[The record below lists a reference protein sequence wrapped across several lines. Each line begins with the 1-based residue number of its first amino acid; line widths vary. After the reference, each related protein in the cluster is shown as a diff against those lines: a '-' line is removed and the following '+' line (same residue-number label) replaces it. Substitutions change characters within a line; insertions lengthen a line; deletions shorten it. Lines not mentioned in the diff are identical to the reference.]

1 MRIAVIDETKPYVP
15 AILGLDAGGRLWPED
30 VRLARALDA
39 PSMPGITPQV
49 TGGDA
54 LYVVLEIMT
63 AIGPWRSVTTKELT
77 DGLGLWLT
85 RLSTDQ
91 IKEILNRADQVGLL
105 CRQMTRRPPRDG
117 TFSGRQLPGQSAKVE
132 LNAFFLRN
140 PRCGFTEE
148 PFSFGSWAS
157 AVNAIPNDPNH
168 RGRMN
173 RRAWTKDTLAVGLSE
188 SRSRPPKFDELKG
201 RQWVAPGIGDADTFK
216 ITIKEEV

>member
-49 TGGDA
+49 TGGEA
-54 LYVVLEIMT
+54 LYIVLEILT
-63 AIGPWRSVTTKELT
+63 AIGPWRAVTTTELT
-77 DGLGLWLT
+77 DRLGLWHT
-85 RLSTDQ
+85 RHSTAQ

-117 TFSGRQLPGQSAKVE
+117 TFSGRQPPGQSAWVE

-140 PRCGFTEE
+140 PRCGFTETA
-148 PFSFGSWAS
+148 FSFGSWAS
-157 AVNAIPNDPNH
+157 AVNA
-168 RGRMN
+168 
-173 RRAWTKDTLAVGLSE
+173 TKDTLAVGLSA
-188 SRSRPPKFDELKG
+188 SRNRPPKFDELKG
-201 RQWVAPGIGDADTFK
+201 RQWVAPGIGEADTFK
-216 ITIKEEV
+216 ITIKGEE